1 MLLDPT
7 PGGSFLAV
15 TGSDLDP
22 VKIGDYRCPRGTKV
36 TISQEKNYSKTT
48 VPGRE
53 GTIKEVVGFHDW
65 QLTIEFE
72 FVSNTGMQLGAIS
85 ELRDI
90 ESKWIE
96 NGFPGNLHPKINALG
111 IIEIFLIRIE
121 FPDED
126 RGFELP
132 VRIEAISDD
141 LPLDLETSPK

>member
-1 MLLDPT
+1 MFLDPA

-22 VKIGDYRCPRGTKV
+22 VKIGGYSCPRGTKV

-72 FVSNTGMQLGAIS
+72 FVSNTGMQLGALS

-90 ESKWIE
+90 ELKWKGMGSLEIV
-96 NGFPGNLHPKINALG
+96 HPKINALG
-111 IIEIFLIRIE
+111 IMKVFLIRIE

-141 LPLDLETSPK
+141 PSFDLETPPE

>member
-1 MLLDPT
+1 MLLDPM

-22 VKIGDYRCPRGTKV
+22 VKIGGYICPRGTKV

-53 GTIKEVVGFHDW
+53 GTIKEIVGFHDW

-90 ESKWIE
+90 KSKWKEMESLSII
-96 NGFPGNLHPKINALG
+96 HPKINALG
-111 IIEIFLIRIE
+111 IIWVLLTRIE

-126 RGFELP
+126 RGYELP

-141 LPLDLETSPK
+141 PLFNLETPSK

>member
-1 MLLDPT
+1 MFLDPI
-7 PGGSFLAV
+7 PGGTFLAV

-22 VKIGDYRCPRGTKV
+22 VKIGGYSCPRGTKV

-90 ESKWIE
+90 ESKWMKMDSLEIV
-96 NGFPGNLHPKINALG
+96 HPKINALG
-111 IIEIFLIRIE
+111 IMKVFLIRIE

-141 LPLDLETSPK
+141 PSFDLETSPK

>member
-1 MLLDPT
+1 MFLDPM
-7 PGGSFLAV
+7 PGGTFLAV

-22 VKIGDYRCPRGTKV
+22 VKIGDYSCPRGTKV
-36 TISQEKNYSKTT
+36 TISQEKNYSKSV

-53 GTIKEVVGFHDW
+53 GTIKEIVGFHDW

-85 ELRDI
+85 ELSDI
-90 ESKWIE
+90 KSKWKEMDSLKII
-96 NGFPGNLHPKINALG
+96 HPKINALG
-111 IIEIFLIRIE
+111 IMKVFLTRVE

-126 RGFELP
+126 RSFELP

-141 LPLDLETSPK
+141 PAFNLETPPK

>member
-72 FVSNTGMQLGAIS
+72 FISNTGMQLDAIS
-85 ELRDI
+85 ELRSI
-90 ESKWIE
+90 KSKWMKMDSLEIV
-96 NGFPGNLHPKINALG
+96 HPKINTLG
-111 IIEIFLIRIE
+111 IMKVFLTRVE

-126 RGFELP
+126 RSFELP

-141 LPLDLETSPK
+141 PLFNLETPSK

>member
-72 FVSNTGMQLGAIS
+72 FVSNTGMQLDAIS
-85 ELRDI
+85 ELRSIKYKMDR
-90 ESKWIE
+90 KWTSL
-96 NGFPGNLHPKINALG
+96 GNRSYLKSM
-111 IIEIFLIRIE
+111 RS
-121 FPDED
+121 
-126 RGFELP
+126 ELCK
-132 VRIEAISDD
+132 VF
-141 LPLDLETSPK
+141 